1 MTARVVPL
9 RSREAAE
16 SRVGGTIAERLALV
30 IALSESSWSR
40 TGRPR
45 PRYTRATMPIVVSA
59 LNAGHD
65 PA

>member
-9 RSREAAE
+9 HSQAAAE

-30 IALSESSWSR
+30 VALSESAWALTR
-40 TGRPR
+40 RPL
-45 PRYTRATMPIVVSA
+45 PGYTRATMPIVVSP
-59 LNAGHD
+59 LPPGND